1 MKNDTGSSLSEF
13 QIKFKP
19 NSFGLNPISADI
31 PLTLNNGDVGGYD
44 ITCDT
49 GVNSSKEAPECP
61 LSIDVAVKCNIDVY
75 VFSVPLMFSTLF
87 VKTSTLVNNVEMMN
101 SWTDIPDDPS
111 QTYHIKALSANLKNP
126 FMVSLNPRSKTVS

>member
-1 MKNDTGSSLSEF
+1 MKNDTGSTLAEF

-19 NSFGLNPISADI
+19 NSFGLNPISPDI
-31 PLTLNNGDVGGYD
+31 PLTISNGDVAGYE
-44 ITCDT
+44 IPCDV

-87 VKTSTLVNNVEMMN
+87 VKTSTLVNNVEMMS
-101 SWTDIPDDPS
+101 SWSDIPDDPS
-111 QTYHIKALSANLKNP
+111 QTYQIKALSANLKNP
-126 FMVSLNPRSKTVS
+126 LMVSP